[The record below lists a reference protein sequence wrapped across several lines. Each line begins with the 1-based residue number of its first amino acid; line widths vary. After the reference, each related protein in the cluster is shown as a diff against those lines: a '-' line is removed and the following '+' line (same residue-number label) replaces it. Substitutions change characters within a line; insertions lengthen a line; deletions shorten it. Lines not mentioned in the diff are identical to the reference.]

1 MQDMKDCEKPLI
13 VVYINVFKTDLE
25 DIPPYVEH
33 VSNVLRSGFDDT
45 VQMMFIPTFDKSG
58 ESRVEVLNPRFV
70 PEDEYKQIVDNF
82 NEKYKEIIK
91 KIGKDGSSN

>member
-1 MQDMKDCEKPLI
+1 
-13 VVYINVFKTDLE
+13 
-25 DIPPYVEH
+25 
-33 VSNVLRSGFDDT
+33 
-45 VQMMFIPTFDKSG
+45 MMFIPTFDKSG

>member
-1 MQDMKDCEKPLI
+1 MKDCEKPLI
-13 VVYINVFKTDLE
+13 VVYVNVFSVDWG
-25 DIPPYVEH
+25 DIPSYLEY
-33 VSNVLRSGFDDT
+33 VSNTLRGGFDDT
-45 VQMMFIPTFDKSG
+45 VQMMFIPTFD
-58 ESRVEVLNPRFV
+58 ESRESSVEVLNPRFV